1 MIRSNTSANGV
12 HMHFCIMQGNWADQR
27 EAEEEEEKRE
37 KPLWPNHVDALFADA
52 LTRQTG
58 ALCKLQTTGRRQ
70 QKNKRKQRVAE
81 KR

>member
-12 HMHFCIMQGNWADQR
+12 HMQFCIMQGNWADQR
-27 EAEEEEEKRE
+27 EAEEEEKRE

-58 ALCKLQTTGRRQ
+58 AVQTADNRQ
-70 QKNKRKQRVAE
+70 KTTKKKRKQRVAE